1 MLASWYDP
9 VAKLAAKL
17 VAGFYSLT
25 HSYALSLALVGVV
38 VIVLL
43 TPLTL
48 KSTKGMLEMQRLQPE
63 MKKLQALHRGDR
75 QKLNEE
81 MMKLYQEHKVNP
93 LASCLPLLAQ
103 MPVFLLM
110 FRVIRGLANRHAGG
124 GFSPKYV
131 DPGTA
136 IFKALAADG
145 KAGGVYSVVNG
156 QVTGTQIRP
165 ARMLS
170 FGLDLS
176 QSPASVM
183 KADVGKGLIY
193 ALLIIFLGFLYW
205 WQQRQIASRQVNPT
219 MSAQQQKLMQY
230 LPVFFAVFQLFLPT
244 ALVIYYISQTI
255 LRIAQQ
261 AYITN
266 RFYKGD
272 DSLGKQAAAAG
283 AHARELA
290 QADKADKVNKPI
302 GNKTTPP
309 ASTKPAGGAKAIE
322 RRNPNARP
330 NPGAKQTGVKQP
342 GATNHRQQAA
352 KPGSPGK
359 PMTKPPSGG
368 SRHPK
373 PNKK

>member
-1 MLASWYDP
+1 MMLASWYDP
-9 VAKLAAKL
+9 VAKLAAQL

-25 HSYALSLALVGVV
+25 NSYAVALALIGVV

-63 MKKLQALHRGDR
+63 LKKLQTLHRGDR

-93 LASCLPLLAQ
+93 LASCLPMLAQ

-110 FRVIRGLANRHAGG
+110 YRVIRGLANRMADG
-124 GFSPKYV
+124 GFKPKYV
-131 DPGTA
+131 A
-136 IFKALAADG
+136 ESSKIYKALVASG
-145 KAGGVYSVVNG
+145 KEGAR
-156 QVTGTQIRP
+156 QVRP
-165 ARMLS
+165 AKMLS

-176 QSPASVM
+176 KTPSAVM
-183 KADVGKGLIY
+183 KADFGRGVVY
-193 ALLIIFLGFLYW
+193 ALLIIVLGFLYW

-255 LRIAQQ
+255 LRIGQQ
-261 AYITN
+261 AYITR

-272 DSLGKQAAAAG
+272 DSLGAQANAAG
-283 AHARELA
+283 KHARELA
-290 QADKADKVNKPI
+290 EADKADKANKPS
-302 GNKTTPP
+302 GPT
-309 ASTKPAGGAKAIE
+309 A
-322 RRNPNARP
+322 RRSLTGQPVARP
-330 NPGAKQTGVKQP
+330 GDKRSAPTRANPAAKNPGAKNPANRPAGSPT
-342 GATNHRQQAA
+342 HRQQPPRPAG
-352 KPGSPGK
+352 PGRPGADR
-359 PMTKPPSGG
+359 PQSG

-373 PNKK
+373 PNTK

>member
-9 VAKLAAKL
+9 AAKLAAKL
-17 VAGFYSLT
+17 IAGFYALT
-25 HSYALSLALVGVV
+25 NSYGLSLALVGVV

-63 MKKLQALHRGDR
+63 MKKLQTLHRGDR

-110 FRVIRGLANRHAGG
+110 FRVIRGLANRVGGG
-124 GFSPKYV
+124 GFVPKYV
-131 DPGTA
+131 A
-136 IFKALAADG
+136 ANSQIYKALAASG
-145 KAGGVYSVVNG
+145 KVNG
-156 QVTGTQIRP
+156 VQAGP
-165 ARMLS
+165 AKMLS

-176 QSPASVM
+176 QSPAAVM
-183 KADVGKGLIY
+183 RVDFAKGLVY

-205 WQQRQIASRQVNPT
+205 WQQRQIASRQINPT

-261 AYITN
+261 GYITK

-290 QADKADKVNKPI
+290 QADKADKAKKPST
-302 GNKTTPP
+302 GTTP
-309 ASTKPAGGAKAIE
+309 AKSTE
-322 RRNPNARP
+322 RRGPTSRA
-330 NPGAKQTGVKQP
+330 NPGAKQPGVKQP
-342 GATNHRQQAA
+342 GVKQTGIKQSGPTNHRQQ
-352 KPGSPGK
+352 PGRPSAPGK
-359 PMTKPPSGG
+359 PSTNRPAAG